1 MHNRKLYYVPHVGK
15 ATFRPSLLSN
25 GYQGPSPWGVN
36 LPGREGDQSRPS
48 SAEVKERV
56 DLYLHCPNTSSW
68 RGA

>member
-1 MHNRKLYYVPHVGK
+1 VDIK
-15 ATFRPSLLSN
+15 RP
-25 GYQGPSPWGVN
+25 V
-36 LPGREGDQSRPS
+36 REAGHSHPS